1 MSFVDAA
8 LITIGDIV
16 KLEQG
21 DLVPADIRVLECSP
35 NMCVDNSS
43 LTGRVGSDQA
53 QAGVHERRS
62 VRNGQPLLLRRR
74 QDRGQHRSPRF
85 DRADCLHFICRRFSS

>member
-1 MSFVDAA
+1 VSFVDAA

-35 NMCVDNSS
+35 NMCVDNS
-43 LTGRVGSDQA
+43 
-53 QAGVHERRS
+53 
-62 VRNGQPLLLRRR
+62 
-74 QDRGQHRSPRF
+74 
-85 DRADCLHFICRRFSS
+85 C